1 MSPVPPAASHHTGRT
16 FSLKAGRSLRY
27 DQHAFGLRTCA
38 EGATGAASTVLWPK
52 TTKQVDAWVQVM
64 WSVGTACDS
73 SWQKNVLANLLVQS
87 QTLQD
92 PTAENPLGTAMAVW
106 SQLLVQHDRQG
117 WIPRTGQPVFV
128 AFWTLWP
135 VGKSSW
141 VPGKLYFQQ
150 QGQPQARFDFGV
162 SLSTP
167 KQTWSQQL
175 RC

>member
-73 SWQKNVLANLLVQS
+73 SWQKKCSSKSVGSKSNFTRPHSRESFGYCYGSLV
-87 QTLQD
+87 
-92 PTAENPLGTAMAVW
+92 PAAGPA
-106 SQLLVQHDRQG
+106 R
-117 WIPRTGQPVFV
+117 
-128 AFWTLWP
+128 
-135 VGKSSW
+135 
-141 VPGKLYFQQ
+141 
-150 QGQPQARFDFGV
+150 QARLDTSNRAASFCSILDSVACG
-162 SLSTP
+162 
-167 KQTWSQQL
+167 
-175 RC
+175 